1 MFRSPQ
7 MIGKMRFNNVRATI
21 AVAVLVVF
29 TNSLAVGFPAEAGQ
43 KFVRVELYFGF
54 DRKGSEPVTEDDWT
68 KFLADE
74 VTPRFP
80 SGFSVVKAT
89 GQYRGDDGS
98 IVREESRVILLFF
111 PKSDRK
117 KNEAQIEAI
126 RAAYK
131 SKFNQESVLRLDFVK
146 SVEVDY

>member
-1 MFRSPQ
+1 MTTRSHLFR
-7 MIGKMRFNNVRATI
+7 VRAAFLI
-21 AVAVLVVF
+21 LI
-29 TNSLAVGFPAEAGQ
+29 LAASVSSGVSATTSGNAR

-54 DRKGSEPVTEDDWT
+54 DRKGSDPVSENEW
-68 KFLADE
+68 KEFLETE

-80 SGFSVVKAT
+80 DGFSVLKAL
-89 GQYRGDDGS
+89 GHYRGRDGT
-98 IVREESRVILLFF
+98 IVTEESRIILLFF

-117 KNEAQIEAI
+117 KNEAPIEAI

-146 SVEVDY
+146 AVDIEF

>member
-1 MFRSPQ
+1 MMKSMKLLQIRTAF
-7 MIGKMRFNNVRATI
+7 V
-21 AVAVLVVF
+21 VALIVISANPGIRGS
-29 TNSLAVGFPAEAGQ
+29 TAELPR

-54 DRKGSEPVTEDDWT
+54 DRKGGDPVSEEDWT
-68 KFLADE
+68 KFLAEE

-80 SGFSVVKAT
+80 DGFSVLKAL
-89 GQYRGDDGS
+89 GQFRGDDGS
-98 IVREESRVILLFF
+98 IVREESRIILLFF

-117 KNEAQIEAI
+117 KNEALIEAI

-146 SVEVDY
+146 SVEVDF

>member
-1 MFRSPQ
+1 MTANAIQKLR
-7 MIGKMRFNNVRATI
+7 
-21 AVAVLVVF
+21 VAILI
-29 TNSLAVGFPAEAGQ
+29 LALCAGSVNGVPHEFAGR

-54 DRKGSEPVTEDDWT
+54 DRKGSDPVSEDDWT
-68 KFLADE
+68 TFLADE

-80 SGFSVVKAT
+80 GGFSVLKAL
-89 GQYRGDDGS
+89 GQYRSDDGS

-111 PKSDRK
+111 PKSERK

-146 SVEVDY
+146 SVEVDF